1 MIFLSRPEIL
11 DGMAWAQ
18 REVEFLCESSHA
30 KLLTVMHQG
39 EEESAE
45 SSGGPVST
53 LPHQVLVTHN
63 ATHQRNAKYQ
73 RNELSSCVNAA
84 ASSARYA

>member
-1 MIFLSRPEIL
+1 
-11 DGMAWAQ
+11 MAWAQ

-45 SSGGPVST
+45 CSGGFVCT
-53 LPHQVLVTHN
+53 LLHDVLLTRN
-63 ATHQRNAKYQ
+63 ATLQCNAARQRSATRQ

-84 ASSARYA
+84 A